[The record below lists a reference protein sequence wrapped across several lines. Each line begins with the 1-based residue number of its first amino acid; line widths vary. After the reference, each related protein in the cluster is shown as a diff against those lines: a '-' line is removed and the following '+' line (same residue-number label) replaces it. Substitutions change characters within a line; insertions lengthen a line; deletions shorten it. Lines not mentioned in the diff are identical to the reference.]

1 MTYYVVI
8 EQDGET
14 ARLECQSYA
23 EAQQVKVSFEN
34 YGKCQNISIE
44 QDEEEHDELPSY
56 DPDVD
61 G

>member
-14 ARLECQSYA
+14 ARLECSSYA

-44 QDEEEHDELPSY
+44 Q
-56 DPDVD
+56 VD
-61 G
+61 N